1 MSKVGVV
8 GAGMVGSTG
17 AYAIVMRGLCSELVL
32 VDKFEARAKAE
43 AANIS
48 HAVPFAHPIRV
59 TAGDYSAL
67 DGCSV
72 VIIAAGVNQ
81 KPGKTRLQL
90 LERNAAISKEVIT
103 EIEQTL

>member
-1 MSKVGVV
+1 MPKVGVV

-43 AANIS
+43 AADIS
-48 HAVPFAHPIRV
+48 HAVPFAHPVRV
-59 TAGDYSAL
+59 MAGDYPAL
-67 DGCSV
+67 EGCRI

-81 KPGKTRLQL
+81 KPGETRLQL
-90 LERNAAISKEVIT
+90 LERNAA
-103 EIEQTL
+103 